1 MIEIRQQVAV
11 GTKAAIPMYK
21 VYRWNGEKREYLGWC
36 GRGANAKFN
45 PYREY
50 TDTDKK
56 LILRAVND
64 YMQANGYPPLKRY
77 GQHGLTVDQIEELK
91 QRAGL
96 TRAPQVEDDDD
107 E

>member
-1 MIEIRQQVAV
+1 MIEIRQQVAQ
-11 GTKAAIPMYK
+11 GTRDALNMYK

-36 GRGANAKFN
+36 KRGHGAKFN

-56 LILRAVND
+56 AILAAVNA
-64 YMQANGYPPLKRY
+64 YMKDNGYPPITRY
-77 GQHGLTVDQIEELK
+77 GRHGMT
-91 QRAGL
+91 A
-96 TRAPQVEDDDD
+96 AQVEALLSRVTQTGTEVDDD